1 MYKQKDV
8 TCTQQFQ
15 QNLCLCQEHT
25 HLQRRQGR
33 EKKREKR
40 WRRKQ
45 EENTQLINGEVTI
58 WRKKGG
64 DTYKDIFQII
74 IKHKI

>member
-1 MYKQKDV
+1 MWHAHNSFNKICVSVRNTHTYKEDRGEKK
-8 TCTQQFQ
+8 
-15 QNLCLCQEHT
+15 
-25 HLQRRQGR
+25 

-40 WRRKQ
+40 WSKKQ

-74 IKHKI
+74 IKHKS